1 MTGFDPNQWLT
12 TSEAAEL
19 TGYTRAHIRRMLIA
33 KQIEGI
39 KRGRD
44 WLINRESIL
53 DHKRRM
59 DALGPKK
66 HSPIGHEDDSKAGD

>member
-19 TGYTRAHIRRMLIA
+19 TGYTRAHIRLLLRRE
-33 KQIEGI
+33 QIEGV

-44 WLINRESIL
+44 WLVSRESLL

-59 DALGPKK
+59 DALGAQK
-66 HSPIGHEDDSKAGD
+66 HSPNTR

>member
-12 TSEAAEL
+12 TSEAAAL
-19 TGYTRAHIRRMLIA
+19 TGYTRAHIRGLLLSERIT
-33 KQIEGI
+33 GV

-44 WLINRESIL
+44 WLVDRESLL

-59 DALGPKK
+59 DALGSKK
-66 HSPIGHEDDSKAGD
+66 HSPIGHEDDKAGD